1 MKNQLIPPPE
11 LAPPGIGHLSVKE
24 RIELWAQMVEEGDQ
38 LVLAALRRELGPNA
52 DLAAAFTQ
60 WLDRRADE
68 KIREL
73 RMVAQSC
80 RREQELAR
88 AFPGEQVPPS
98 V

>member
-24 RIELWAQMVEEGDQ
+24 RIELWARMVDEGDQ
-38 LVLAALRRELGPNA
+38 LVMAALRRELGPDA
-52 DLAAAFTQ
+52 DLTAAFTA

-73 RMVAQSC
+73 RSVAES
-80 RREQELAR
+80 RRKEREN
-88 AFPGEQVPPS
+88 GK
-98 V
+98 